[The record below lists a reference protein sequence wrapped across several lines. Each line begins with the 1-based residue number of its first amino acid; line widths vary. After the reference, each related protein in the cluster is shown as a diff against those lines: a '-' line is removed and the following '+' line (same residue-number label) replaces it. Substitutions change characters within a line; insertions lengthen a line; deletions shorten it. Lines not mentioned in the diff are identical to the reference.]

1 MPPDRD
7 DRYVPALTP
16 QQRQAVR
23 LEITG
28 ARPADIATELGLQPS
43 TIARWRKLPEYRDHR
58 DMLLSATDAEALD
71 DARVLRL
78 AASRVLRR
86 TLKAVDDALDDG
98 LDPQEAVP
106 VLRLVLDVYR
116 ATSAQTGLG
125 ETRRHEVTV
134 SAPEQALSELRRI
147 VATVSDEGLADVE
160 R

>member
-1 MPPDRD
+1 MPD
-7 DRYVPALTP
+7 DREYVRPLTP

-28 ARPADIATELGLQPS
+28 SRPAEIAKELGLQPS
-43 TIARWRKLPEYRDHR
+43 TIATWRKLSEYRAHR

-71 DARVLRL
+71 DARTLRL

-86 TLKAVDDALDDG
+86 AIRAVDEALEGG
-98 LDPQEAVP
+98 LHPQEAVP

-125 ETRRHEVTV
+125 ETQRHEVTV

-147 VATVSDEGLADVE
+147 VATVPDDQLSDLEK
-160 R
+160 